1 MIQLSVQQ
9 ANTAGA
15 GLSPPPR
22 PMMPV
27 ACGSPLALM
36 PGATRPVAQA
46 VEERKDAELFGWTR
60 IVPRPDP
67 TLAAWSVA
75 CGHTLHAW
83 FSVSF
88 RETRCDDRWQRSI
101 FNAIL
106 SSIITWF
113 EPLPQMV
120 FHLHNTDEKAGLLP
134 PSRLRRLA
142 LLLFR
147 WTTVAT
153 LAAWT

>member
-15 GLSPPPR
+15 GLSPLPR

-27 ACGSPLALM
+27 ACGSPRALV

-60 IVPRPDP
+60 IVPRPHP

-83 FSVSF
+83 FRSASGKRDVMIVGSDQF
-88 RETRCDDRWQRSI
+88 STRFVI
-101 FNAIL
+101 YHH
-106 SSIITWF
+106 
-113 EPLPQMV
+113 V
-120 FHLHNTDEKAGLLP
+120 
-134 PSRLRRLA
+134 
-142 LLLFR
+142 
-147 WTTVAT
+147 V
-153 LAAWT
+153 